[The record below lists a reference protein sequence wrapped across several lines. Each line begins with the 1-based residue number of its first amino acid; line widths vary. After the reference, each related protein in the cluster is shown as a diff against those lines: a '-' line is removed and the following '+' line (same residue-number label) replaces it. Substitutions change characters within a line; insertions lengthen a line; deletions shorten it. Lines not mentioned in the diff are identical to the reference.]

1 LLSLSKQSTVLIRGS
16 GVCMMTQRPQ
26 QRSVRCSLRGAKG
39 RPLSSSRASPRRKK
53 DTWEHLVEQ
62 LTEKYASTNTE
73 DQTRAFQKAMKLKQ
87 KSDEEL
93 RAYAKRAKKL
103 AKKVD
108 PTLEK
113 AVAAQFVH
121 GIRNRSIR
129 VTVAANSQGK
139 SDYTFKDV
147 YQAVQAVARA
157 RRNDSDSESDSDS
170 DSSSSS
176 SATDSPRGGG
186 SKRAHDAKR
195 SKDYKA
201 KEEEVDAKVTTPA
214 PRFDMDELAK
224 VIKEAV
230 QATTRELVGSYGLG
244 PGPVLGQPPQAP
256 VIESHA
262 VSSSSRP
269 QFQGRGHPYGG
280 QGGGYQQQF
289 GGQPQQSGQQFGGYQ
304 QQPGQQ
310 FGGQQQSGLRSSTAT
325 VWRPTA
331 VRWGRRNTTSSSVDG
346 TTKRDQIVS
355 VQTSS

>member
-1 LLSLSKQSTVLIRGS
+1 VSVCFLPGCISFFIGAPNLEFKQRLPSPQETSEVRPHSSIVY
-16 GVCMMTQRPQ
+16 GVVQSPVSRFQEATPAARCR
-26 QRSVRCSLRGAKG
+26 RSPG
-39 RPLSSSRASPRRKK
+39 
-53 DTWEHLVEQ
+53 
-62 LTEKYASTNTE
+62 
-73 DQTRAFQKAMKLKQ
+73 FQFIQ
-87 KSDEEL
+87 FPDFQFQ
-93 RAYAKRAKKL
+93 
-103 AKKVD
+103 KVD

-113 AVAAQFVH
+113 AVATQFVH

-139 SDYTFKDV
+139 ADYTFKDV

-157 RRNDSDSESDSDS
+157 RRNDSGSESDSDS

-176 SATDSPRGGG
+176 SATDSSRGGG

-214 PRFDMDELAK
+214 PRFDMEELAK

-256 VIESHA
+256 VIESYA

-310 FGGQQQSGLRSSTAT
+310 FGCQQQSGAQQQQFGGQPQYAGAGETPLPR
-325 VWRPTA
+325 V
-331 VRWGRRNTTSSSVDG
+331 
-346 TTKRDQIVS
+346 
-355 VQTSS
+355 